1 VNDFPVLT
9 TLGVLPFVAAAV
21 VAALPRGRELLA
33 KQITLAVSVVMLALT
48 VAMALSFDPDAAEPF
63 QFVEKTP
70 WIEQF
75 GISYALGVDG
85 IALVLIA
92 MAVSLAPVVILAGW
106 NDADDHERH
115 RSQTYFALI
124 LALLGCIIFVFAATD
139 LFLFYVA
146 FEVMLVPVYFLI
158 GMFGRGQ
165 RTYAAVKFLLYSLFG
180 GLLLLAALIG
190 LYVVSA
196 QELGSGTFDWT
207 LLAGMPIDADTQK
220 ILFAGFFF
228 AFAIKAPM
236 VPVHTWLPDASASA
250 TPATSILLVGVLDKV
265 ATFAMLRLVLPIFPD
280 ASEWAAPF
288 VVILAVVSIVYGALV
303 AIGQTDMYRLIAYTS
318 VSHFGF
324 IILGIFA
331 FTELGGSGSTVYM
344 VAHGLSTAA
353 LFLVAGYLVKRRGS
367 SLIPS
372 FGGVQR
378 VAPLLAGFFL
388 FAGLS
393 SLAMPGLA
401 SFVGELTVLIGSYQ
415 RWPVASAVAVIG
427 IVLSSLYVLIM
438 YQRVAHG
445 PETENVKGMRDVVP
459 RELVAFAPVI
469 ALTIAIGVFPRPL
482 FDVVNPA
489 IDRTLSYLQV
499 EPVEPDVPVGDVA
512 ASDTAADGEE
522 SE

>member
-1 VNDFPVLT
+1 MNDFPVLT
-9 TLGVLPFVAAAV
+9 TLGLLPFVAAV
-21 VAALPRGRELLA
+21 LVAALPRGRELLA
-33 KQITLAVSVVMLALT
+33 KQIALAVSLLMLGLT
-48 VAMALSFDPDAAEPF
+48 VAMAFSFDPNAAEPF
-63 QFVEKTP
+63 QFVEKTT
-70 WIEQF
+70 WIERF
-75 GISYALGVDG
+75 GISYAVGVDG

-106 NDADDHERH
+106 NDADDNDRH
-115 RSQTYFALI
+115 RPQTYFALL
-124 LALLGCIIFVFAATD
+124 LALLGCIVYVFAATD

-196 QELGSGTFDWT
+196 QELGTGTFDWT
-207 LLAGMPIDADTQK
+207 LLAGMPIDPDTQK

-236 VPVHTWLPDASASA
+236 VPLHTWLPDAAASG
-250 TPATSILLVGVLDKV
+250 TPATSTLLVGVLDKV
-265 ATFAMLRLVLPIFPD
+265 ATFAMLRLVIPIFPD

-288 VVILAVVSIVYGALV
+288 VVVLAVISIVYGALV

-331 FTELGGSGSTVYM
+331 FTEIGGSGSVIYM

-353 LFLVAGYLVKRRGS
+353 LFIVAGYLVKRRGS

-378 VAPLLAGFFL
+378 VAPILAGFFL

-415 RWPVASAVAVIG
+415 RWPVAAGIAVIG

-438 YQRVAHG
+438 YQRVATG
-445 PETENVKGMRDVVP
+445 PATENVKGMRDVFP
-459 RELVAFAPVI
+459 RELLAFAPII
-469 ALTIAIGVFPRPL
+469 ALTVAVGVFPKPV
-482 FDVVNPA
+482 FDAVNPA
-489 IDRTLSYLQV
+489 IARTYSFLNV
-499 EPVEPDVPVGDVA
+499 EPVQPDVPVGDA
-512 ASDTAADGEE
+512 GPESSAIEGEGDE
-522 SE
+522 

>member
-1 VNDFPVLT
+1 MNDFPVLT
-9 TLGVLPFVAAAV
+9 TLGVLPFVAALV
-21 VAALPRGRELLA
+21 VALLPRGRELLA
-33 KQITLAVSVVMLALT
+33 KQITLVVSLLMLGLT
-48 VAMALSFDPDAAEPF
+48 VAMALSFDPSSAETF
-63 QFVEKTP
+63 QFVESTP

-75 GISYALGVDG
+75 GISYAVGVDG

-92 MAVSLAPVVILAGW
+92 MAVSLAPIVILAGW

-115 RSQTYFALI
+115 RTQTYFALI
-124 LALLGCIIFVFAATD
+124 LALLGTIVFVFAATD

-190 LYVVSA
+190 LYVVSVG
-196 QELGSGTFDWT
+196 ELGQGTFDWNA
-207 LLAGMPIDADTQK
+207 LAGMPIDPDTQK
-220 ILFAGFFF
+220 LLFAGFFF

-236 VPVHTWLPDASASA
+236 VPVHTWLPDAAASA
-250 TPATSILLVGVLDKV
+250 TPATSTLLVGVLDKV
-265 ATFAMLRLVLPIFPD
+265 ATFAMLRLCLPLFPD
-280 ASEWAAPF
+280 AAEWAAPF
-288 VVILAVVSIVYGALV
+288 IVTMAVISIVYGALV

-331 FTELGGSGSTVYM
+331 FTTIGGSGSTIYM

-353 LFLVAGYLVKRRGS
+353 LFVVAGYLTSRRGS
-367 SLIPS
+367 SLIPA

-415 RWPVASAVAVIG
+415 RWPVAAAIAVIG
-427 IVLSSLYVLIM
+427 IVLSSLYILIM

-445 PETENVKGMRDVVP
+445 PETENVKGMRDLFP
-459 RELVAFAPVI
+459 REVVAFAPVI
-469 ALTIAIGVFPRPL
+469 ALTIAVGVFPKPL

-489 IDRTLSYLQV
+489 IDRTLAFVQV
-499 EPVEPDVPVGDVA
+499 DPVEPDVPLGPFDA
-512 ASDTAADGEE
+512 AAHQAPEGED
-522 SE
+522 